1 MNTKKSIHLIITFCL
16 ILIFGIQSNGQER
29 LILGSDQQDFAHSIK
44 TFNGKYYIVGTTR
57 KNAESAL
64 DYYLLKL
71 RSNGSVEKKFVYGF
85 PKHDVANQLLVDDE
99 GVMLM
104 GSVYDNGFPNVDMH
118 LVKLDNDENVVW
130 ERYYG
135 TEFQDQGMNMIRT
148 KDGGIAMI
156 GFSNSR
162 TDFGDM
168 YIVKANSEGE
178 MQWQNFFGPSYV
190 DYGFGLVENN
200 LGELILAGTQNG
212 FYNPTQVDF
221 LTHDADIL
229 LVKTDSSGNQIWYK
243 TFGGK
248 AHDWAKD
255 IIAAPD
261 GGYLVCGSTQSFGEG
276 SFDVF
281 LMKINESG
289 EQIWLKTFGGAEFE
303 YGEKLVSGADGNIY
317 ISATS
322 ASFSGNGK
330 PDHFIIKTDADGE
343 LIWSKTFGGE
353 GSDYS
358 SGLVATPD
366 SGVVFTGWT
375 NAGELGKT
383 DIVFYK
389 LSKDGETQVISS
401 ILPTD
406 SVTTLVVYPNPSAQ
420 QFTIEPITAD
430 TSELS
435 FLLFNLEGKQIIQK
449 TIQPN
454 TKNAI
459 QLNVE
464 SGTYIYRVERE
475 GKLIQSSKQVIRK

>member
-1 MNTKKSIHLIITFCL
+1 
-16 ILIFGIQSNGQER
+16 
-29 LILGSDQQDFAHSIK
+29 
-44 TFNGKYYIVGTTR
+44 
-57 KNAESAL
+57 
-64 DYYLLKL
+64 
-71 RSNGSVEKKFVYGF
+71 
-85 PKHDVANQLLVDDE
+85 
-99 GVMLM
+99 
-104 GSVYDNGFPNVDMH
+104 
-118 LVKLDNDENVVW
+118 
-130 ERYYG
+130 
-135 TEFQDQGMNMIRT
+135 
-148 KDGGIAMI
+148 
-156 GFSNSR
+156 
-162 TDFGDM
+162 M

-178 MQWQNFFGPSYV
+178 MEWQNFFGPSYV

-243 TFGGK
+243 TFGGN

-261 GGYLVCGSTQSFGEG
+261 GGYLVCGSTQSYGQG

-281 LMKINESG
+281 LMKIDEDG
-289 EQIWLKTFGGAEFE
+289 EQIWLKTFGGTEFE

-322 ASFSGNGK
+322 ASFSEDGK
-330 PDHFIIKTDADGE
+330 PDHFILKTDADGE
-343 LIWSKTFGGE
+343 LIWSKTFGSD

-358 SGLVATPD
+358 TGLVATPD

-389 LSKDGETQVISS
+389 LSKDGDTQVISS
-401 ILPTD
+401 ILPAD

-430 TSELS
+430 TTELS
-435 FLLFNLEGKQIIQK
+435 FLLFDLGGKQIFQK

-464 SGTYIYRVERE
+464 SGTYIYRVERD
-475 GKLIQSSKQVIRK
+475 GKLIQSGKQVIRK